1 MPIGAVLG
9 LLVFELV
16 VLAGGLWWTF
26 RRAQMPV
33 GVAGA
38 LGLAAVIALSQ
49 ALLMAVVQAGLDV
62 GAGRALL
69 GGDDD
74 NAVHLWSVAAGLL
87 AVWVA
92 APMALKRYLRL
103 DARWTRALSRELLA
117 GSITSTFATLA
128 AGGLLMVL
136 VLLGAMALDSLR

>member
-38 LGLAAVIALSQ
+38 LGLAAVVALSQ

-62 GAGRALL
+62 GAGRAPL
-69 GGDDD
+69 GGG
-74 NAVHLWSVAAGLL
+74 APVHLLSVAAGLL

-92 APMALKRYLRL
+92 APLALKRYLRL

-136 VLLGAMALDSLR
+136 VLLGAMALDGLR